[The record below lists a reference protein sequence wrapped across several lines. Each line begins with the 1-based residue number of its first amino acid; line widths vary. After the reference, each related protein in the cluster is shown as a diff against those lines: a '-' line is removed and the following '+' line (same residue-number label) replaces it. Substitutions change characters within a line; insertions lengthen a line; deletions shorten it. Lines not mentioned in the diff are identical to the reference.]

1 MSSSSSASLGLSSQS
16 SPFREPTPEWDP
28 VEAHAANT
36 RRAIEA
42 GDDPSHNFS
51 IWSEDDQSLTDGE
64 SDLCFLANEEAVE
77 ESDDDHLSWDGA
89 PSSEEAEEKEEE
101 EEDDSSS
108 DEPPAKRH
116 CPWPG
121 NLSDFDSDD
130 DADEVDEDNEG
141 PADGRHSS
149 DDEPAGNSADD
160 SDEDDDEGSSGP

>member
-1 MSSSSSASLGLSSQS
+1 MSSSSSDLSAQS
-16 SPFREPTPEWDP
+16 SPFREPTPEWNP
-28 VEAHAANT
+28 EEAHAANI

-42 GDDPSHNFS
+42 GDEPSHDFS

-64 SDLCFLANEEAVE
+64 SDLRFLANEEAVE
-77 ESDDDHLSWDGA
+77 ESDDDHLPWDGA
-89 PSSEEAEEKEEE
+89 PSSEEEEKEEE

-130 DADEVDEDNEG
+130 DDADEEDEDDEG
-141 PADGRHSS
+141 PAGGRYSS
-149 DDEPAGNSADD
+149 DDEPAGSSADD
-160 SDEDDDEGSSGP
+160 GDDDDDDEGSNGP